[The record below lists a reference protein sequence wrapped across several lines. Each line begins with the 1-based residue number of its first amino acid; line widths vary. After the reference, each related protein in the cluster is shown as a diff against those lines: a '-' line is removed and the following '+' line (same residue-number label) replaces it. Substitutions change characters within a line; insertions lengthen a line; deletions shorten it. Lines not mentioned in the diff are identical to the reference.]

1 MVNIN
6 FVGVI
11 LALLGSS
18 CCGLCYLQSIS
29 VFACVVSI
37 CSVSVFAALFF
48 FWFVVSI
55 SSAFLYLVVLRV
67 FAA

>member
-37 CSVSVFAALFF
+37 CSLFLFLQHFFAFGL
-48 FWFVVSI
+48 
-55 SSAFLYLVVLRV
+55 L
-67 FAA
+67 